1 MDITLKDKVAVV
13 TGGSG
18 GIGLAIVKSFAEA
31 GARVVTGAR
40 RPGPALAA
48 LADDHDVTTLAV
60 DLATQDGPQQ
70 LVDAALAAHQQIDVL
85 VHNVG
90 ASEPGPSIAQA
101 TDAAWHR
108 IFDVTFFS
116 AVRTTRAAIPA
127 LVADGG
133 GAVVTIGSG
142 NAKHPDP
149 FIPMYSAAKAA
160 LANFSGA
167 LARELGPQGVR
178 VNTISPGPVRTPLWT
193 AEGDGFAHRIGQ
205 QAGIS
210 ADAVMRDMI
219 PQALR
224 MLTGRFAE
232 PEEVA
237 ALALFLASDHAAS
250 ITGADYALDGGM
262 GLAG

>member
-1 MDITLKDKVAVV
+1 MEISLKDKVAVV
-13 TGGSG
+13 TGGST
-18 GIGLAIVKSFAEA
+18 GIGLAIVRAFAEA

-40 RPGPALAA
+40 RPGEALAA
-48 LADDHDVTTLAV
+48 LAGDHDVTSVAV
-60 DLATQDGPQQ
+60 DLTTPDGPQH
-70 LVDAALAAHQQIDVL
+70 LVDTALRTHRGIDVL

-101 TDAAWHR
+101 SDKAWHR
-108 IFDVTFFS
+108 IFEVTFFS

-127 LVADGG
+127 LADGG

-160 LANFSGA
+160 LANFSTA

-178 VNTISPGPVRTPLWT
+178 VNTISPGPVLTPMWT
-193 AEGDGFAHRIGQ
+193 AEGDGFAHRLGEQ
-205 QAGIS
+205 SGLS
-210 ADAVMRDMI
+210 ADAVVEDMI

-232 PEEVA
+232 PDEVA
-237 ALALFLASDHAAS
+237 ALALFLVSDRAAS
-250 ITGADYALDGGM
+250 ITGADYAIDGGM